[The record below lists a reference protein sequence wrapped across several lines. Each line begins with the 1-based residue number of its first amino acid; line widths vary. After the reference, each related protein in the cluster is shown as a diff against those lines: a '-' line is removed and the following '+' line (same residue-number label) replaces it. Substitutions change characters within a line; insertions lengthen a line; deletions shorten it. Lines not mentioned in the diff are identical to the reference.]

1 MTLATLLNPAIL
13 FFLLGLVAGLV
24 KSSLRLPEGLSKTLS
39 LYLMIAIGLRG
50 GVELSHVGLGGSAL
64 LAVGVALLL
73 SLGLPVVAHNLLR
86 LTTSLDRQE
95 RASIAAHYGSV
106 SVVTF
111 AAAIAMLQRESRV
124 FEPYMIGLLAVMEAP
139 AIVSGLTLARRAQEP
154 GATPP
159 GSLGAQLVQH
169 VFLHGGIVLLLGSF
183 TIGWLI
189 GPSGLRE
196 LEGAFVTPFQGV
208 LCVFLL
214 DMGLM
219 VADRV
224 ADLKK
229 LRPSVMAFGVYMP
242 LVGAALGLLAGRV
255 LGLSTGGMT
264 LLAVLA
270 ASASYIVVPAV
281 MRTAIPSAS
290 PAISLSLALG
300 ITFPFNVTVGIPLY
314 AAAASALSVPAA
326 RQHDALE
333 HAAARAVVRTRP
345 ASSSTAAEMS
355 SARPEVAVRVSGLG
369 R

>member
-13 FFLLGLVAGLV
+13 FFLLGLFAGLAH
-24 KSSLRLPEGLSKTLS
+24 SSLRLPAGLSKTLS

-50 GVELSHVGLGGSAL
+50 GVELSHVGLGGSVL
-64 LAVGVALLL
+64 LAVGAALLL
-73 SLGLPVVAHNLLR
+73 SLGLPVLAHNLLR

-111 AAAIAMLQRESRV
+111 AAAIAMLQREARV

-139 AIVSGLTLARRAQEP
+139 AIVTGLTLARRRQEP
-154 GATPP
+154 DEAGKAPS
-159 GSLGAQLVQH
+159 SLGAQLVQH

-183 TIGWLI
+183 TIGWII
-189 GPSGLRE
+189 GPSGLQG
-196 LEGAFVTPFQGV
+196 LEGAFVAPFQGV
-208 LCVFLL
+208 LCLFLL
-214 DMGLM
+214 DMGLV
-219 VADRV
+219 VAERT

-229 LRPSVMAFGVYMP
+229 LRPSVMAFGIYMP
-242 LVGAALGLLAGRV
+242 LIGAALGLATGRV
-255 LGLSTGGMT
+255 LGLSIGGTT

-281 MRTAIPSAS
+281 MRSAIPSAS

-314 AAAASALSVPAA
+314 AAAASALGEPEPERRETIRAAPTPETPPRAPAA
-326 RQHDALE
+326 P
-333 HAAARAVVRTRP
+333 V
-345 ASSSTAAEMS
+345 AE
-355 SARPEVAVRVSGLG
+355 PDPPVRVSGLA

>member
-50 GVELSHVGLGGSAL
+50 GVELAHVGLDGSAL

-86 LTTSLDRQE
+86 LTTPLDRQE

-139 AIVSGLTLARRAQEP
+139 AIVTGLTLARANQEP
-154 GATPP
+154 PAEGSKSS
-159 GSLGAQLVQH
+159 SLGAQLVQH
-169 VFLHGGIVLLLGSF
+169 VFLHGSIVLLLGSF

-189 GPSGLRE
+189 GPRGLGE
-196 LEGAFVTPFQGV
+196 LQGAFVVPFQGA
-208 LCVFLL
+208 LCIFLL
-214 DMGLM
+214 DMGLV
-219 VADRV
+219 VAERT

-242 LVGAALGLLAGRV
+242 LIGAALGLSAGHL
-255 LGLSTGGMT
+255 LGLSVGGMT

-281 MRTAIPSAS
+281 MRSALPSAS
-290 PAISLSLALG
+290 PALSLSLALG
-300 ITFPFNVTVGIPLY
+300 VTFPFNVTVGIPLY
-314 AAAASALSVPAA
+314 KAAASALSTPEQRRSEALGDAPPPAP
-326 RQHDALE
+326 LE
-333 HAAARAVVRTRP
+333 APVAP
-345 ASSSTAAEMS
+345 S
-355 SARPEVAVRVSGLG
+355 SAPRAEVRVSGLA

>member
-50 GVELSHVGLGGSAL
+50 GVELAHVGLDGSAL

-86 LTTSLDRQE
+86 LTTPLDRQE

-139 AIVSGLTLARRAQEP
+139 AIVTGLTLARANQEP
-154 GATPP
+154 QAEGSKSS
-159 GSLGAQLVQH
+159 SLGAQLVQH
-169 VFLHGGIVLLLGSF
+169 VLLHGSIVLLLGSF

-189 GPSGLRE
+189 GPRGLGE
-196 LEGAFVTPFQGV
+196 LHGAFVVPFQGA

-214 DMGLM
+214 DMGLV
-219 VADRV
+219 VAERT

-242 LVGAALGLLAGRV
+242 LIGAALGLSAGHL
-255 LGLSTGGMT
+255 LGLSVGGMT

-281 MRTAIPSAS
+281 MRNALPSAS
-290 PAISLSLALG
+290 PALSLSLALG
-300 ITFPFNVTVGIPLY
+300 VTFPFNVTVGIPLY
-314 AAAASALSVPAA
+314 KAAASALSTPEQRRSEALRDAAPPPAP
-326 RQHDALE
+326 LE
-333 HAAARAVVRTRP
+333 APLAPSAAPR
-345 ASSSTAAEMS
+345 SE
-355 SARPEVAVRVSGLG
+355 VRVSGLA